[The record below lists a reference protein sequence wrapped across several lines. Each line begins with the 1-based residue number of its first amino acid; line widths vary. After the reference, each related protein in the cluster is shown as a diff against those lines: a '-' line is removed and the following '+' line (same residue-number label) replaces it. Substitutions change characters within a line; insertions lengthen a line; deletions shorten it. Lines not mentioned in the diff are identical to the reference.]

1 MKKVNQTK
9 YSLFYSDGKRMTYGN
24 CLIACFAS
32 ILELPIEEVPNV
44 YVFYG
49 LDKNK
54 TLKPGEHQWFKIIDL
69 WLNMKYN
76 KTLKY
81 KGLNE
86 IPTEEFVIVRGL
98 STRKKPHCCVYQKV
112 NNKLVPYF
120 DPHPTSEFLSEE
132 HHYYTILDL

>member
-32 ILELPIEEVPNV
+32 ILELPIDEVPNV

-49 LDKNK
+49 LDKDK
-54 TLKPGEHQWFKIIDL
+54 TLRGEHQWFKIMDL

-76 KTLKY
+76 KIC
-81 KGLNE
+81 G
-86 IPTEEFVIVRGL
+86 
-98 STRKKPHCCVYQKV
+98 TR
-112 NNKLVPYF
+112 
-120 DPHPTSEFLSEE
+120 
-132 HHYYTILDL
+132 